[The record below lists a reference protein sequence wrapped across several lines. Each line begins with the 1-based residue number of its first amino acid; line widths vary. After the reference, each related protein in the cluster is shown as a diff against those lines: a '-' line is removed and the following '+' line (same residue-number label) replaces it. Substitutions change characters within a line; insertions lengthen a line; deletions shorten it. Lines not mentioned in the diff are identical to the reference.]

1 MNGQRL
7 TRREV
12 LGLLGRATVLSGSL
26 GLLGACAPASAPAPK
41 EQPKAAQPTTAPAK
55 PAESKP
61 AEAAKPAEAK
71 PAAQAP
77 AAGGGQ
83 TNLLMWT
90 HYAGKNFE
98 VFQNL
103 LTDFKKEYPNISLD
117 VTQFGP
123 GEIDNKFLAAVA
135 GGQPP
140 DIHHPPGRIPPE
152 MAIGGALAPLDDFVK
167 FPSDLL
173 KAYNE
178 LIIFNGK
185 HFGMPANG
193 GLGAMAYNTQLFE
206 QAGLDPTKLPDTWD
220 ELADAADKIT
230 KSGQGRWGAIF
241 PNQPVALT
249 TQTTWSFM
257 MSNEAEL
264 VTPDGKEPAFNTDA
278 TVEVFQYFTDL
289 TQTRKVSPVK
299 TYGILETWNDY
310 GTGNVGAVNLY
321 PAWIENIK
329 TFKFQTTTAMLPQK
343 KKRGSQFAGN
353 YFTLSAKSAG
363 DSAKREGFARFVEWW
378 ARTENNVRWC
388 SQTGAIPISQSVIDA
403 PAYQEYLKQ
412 EPLVRPFVESV
423 SFARPWP
430 AVVGITGL
438 LQVLSEA
445 WEASILGTMKPKEAI
460 ERAEKRASEELKRA
474 QAQFRS

>member
-1 MNGQRL
+1 MNDHRL
-7 TRREV
+7 TRRRV
-12 LGLLGRATVLSGSL
+12 IALLGVGGSAA
-26 GLLGACAPASAPAPK
+26 LLAACSQPAAAPAKPAETKPAEAKPTEAPK
-41 EQPKAAQPTTAPAK
+41 PAAPAAQPAATK

-61 AEAAKPAEAK
+61 A
-71 PAAQAP
+71 AQAAP
-77 AAGGGQ
+77 GKAAGPI
-83 TNLLMWT
+83 TITMWT

-98 VFQNL
+98 VFQGL
-103 LTDFKKEYPNISLD
+103 VGDFKKEHPNVNLD

-123 GEIDNKFLAAVA
+123 GEIDTKFLAAVA

-140 DIHHPPGRIPPE
+140 DLHHPPGRIPPE
-152 MAIGGALAPLDDFVK
+152 MAVGGALAPLNDFVK
-167 FPSDLL
+167 FPPDLL

-178 LIIFNGK
+178 LIIFDGK

-193 GLGAMAYNTQLFE
+193 GLGAMAYNADLVK
-206 QAGLDPTKLPDTWD
+206 QAGLDPNKLPDTWD

-230 KSGQGRWGAIF
+230 RLGGGRWGAIF

-257 MSNEAEL
+257 MSNGAEL
-264 VTPDGKEPAFNTDA
+264 VSKDGKQPAFNTDA

-289 TQTRKVSPVK
+289 TQSRKVSPVK

-329 TFKFQTTTAMLPQK
+329 TFKFQTITTMLPRK
-343 KKRGSQFAGN
+343 KQRGSQFAGN
-353 YFTLSAKSAG
+353 YFTLSAKSAQ
-363 DSAKREGFARFVEWW
+363 DPAKREGFARFAEWW

-388 SQTGAIPISQSVIDA
+388 SSTGAIPISQSVIDA
-403 PAYQEYLKQ
+403 PVYKEYLAR
-412 EPLVRPFVESV
+412 EPLVKPFIESV

-445 WEASILGTMKPKEAI
+445 WEASILGQSKPKEALD
-460 ERAEKRASEELKRA
+460 RAERRAAEELKRA
-474 QAQFRS
+474 NAQMGR

>member
-1 MNGQRL
+1 MNDQRL

-12 LGLLGRATVLSGSL
+12 LGLLGQATVVSGAL
-26 GLLGACAPASAPAPK
+26 GLLSACAPAPAPAAK
-41 EQPKAAQPTTAPAK
+41 EQPKPAQPTAAAGAAAAK
-55 PAESKP
+55 PAESKS
-61 AEAAKPAEAK
+61 AESK

-77 AAGGGQ
+77 ATAGGPI
-83 TNLLMWT
+83 TLLMWT

-98 VFQNL
+98 VFQGL
-103 LTDFKKEYPNISLD
+103 VADFKKEYPNISLD

-152 MAIGGALAPLDDFVK
+152 MALGGALAPLDDFVK
-167 FPSDLL
+167 FPADLL
-173 KAYNE
+173 NAYNA
-178 LIIFNGK
+178 LIIFDGK

-193 GLGAMAYNTQLFE
+193 GLGAMAYNAQLFE
-206 QAGLDPTKLPDTWD
+206 QAGLDPKKLPDTWD
-220 ELADAADKIT
+220 ELADAADRIT

-257 MSNEAEL
+257 MSNGAEL
-264 VTPDGKEPAFNTDA
+264 VSPDGKEPAFNTDA
-278 TVEVFQYFTDL
+278 TVEVFQYFADL
-289 TQTRKVSPVK
+289 TQTKKVSPVK

-329 TFKFQTTTAMLPQK
+329 TFKFPTITAMLPQK
-343 KKRGSQFAGN
+343 KQRGSQFAGN

-363 DSAKREGFARFVEWW
+363 DAAKREGFARFVEWW
-378 ARTENNVRWC
+378 ARTESNIRWC

-412 EPLVRPFVESV
+412 EPLVKPFVDSV

-438 LQVLSEA
+438 LQVVSEA
-445 WEASILGTMKPKEAI
+445 WESSILGKMKPQEALD
-460 ERAEKRASEELKRA
+460 RAEKRAAEELKRA
-474 QAQFRS
+474 QAQITR